1 MLSGDGGPYQRGWHA
16 QRENESAAA
25 LLSECLRLS
34 GQSIAVVAQR
44 PIHDVARYPV
54 GKLNTLSAII
64 TPQIVAAEYH
74 SRFLADGLTN
84 SYTNNECLTWI
95 NPTLHQ
101 AR

>member
-1 MLSGDGGPYQRGWHA
+1 CLVMVDHISEDGTLNVK
-16 QRENESAAA
+16 NESAAA

-44 PIHDVARYPV
+44 PIHDIARYPV